1 MFPQI
6 RQDDSV
12 WVSEVTKD
20 VKHGGNTPNS
30 VVGRSEDTIRR
41 LIRKDAI
48 KGVRLPSSTHFAI
61 LPSEVLRLSREHDI
75 PITDAD
81 RKMLEEYQAAEP
93 QGIG

>member
-1 MFPQI
+1 MAETRRI
-6 RQDDSV
+6 RYLSPR
-12 WVSEVTKD
+12 EV
-20 VKHGGNTPNS
+20 GEI
-30 VVGRSEDTIRR
+30 VGRSEDTIRR